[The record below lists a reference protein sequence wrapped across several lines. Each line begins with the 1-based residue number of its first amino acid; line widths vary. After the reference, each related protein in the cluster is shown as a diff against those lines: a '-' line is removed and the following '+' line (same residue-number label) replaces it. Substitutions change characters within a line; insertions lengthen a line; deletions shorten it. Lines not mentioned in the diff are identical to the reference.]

1 MARNAIHTDGAPKA
15 VGPYS
20 QGIRT
25 GRLLFV
31 SGQLPKPADGDL
43 IEDVGVATRQAL
55 ENVRAIVEG
64 GGMTMDDV
72 VKVTIFLCD
81 MADFA
86 VVNEAYAGYFSDP
99 APARACIEVAGL
111 PLGACLEIEAIAQ
124 ASDDAR

>member
-1 MARNAIHTDGAPKA
+1 MTRDAIYTDDAPKA

-25 GRLLFV
+25 GGLLFV

-43 IEDVGVATRQAL
+43 IDDVAAATRQAL
-55 ENVRAIVEG
+55 ENVRAIVEA
-64 GGMTMDDV
+64 GGMTMDDI

-81 MADFA
+81 MGDFS
-86 VVNEAYAGYFSDP
+86 VVNEAYADYFSDP

-111 PLGACLEIEAIAQ
+111 PLGACLEIEAVAQ
-124 ASDDAR
+124 VSNDVQ